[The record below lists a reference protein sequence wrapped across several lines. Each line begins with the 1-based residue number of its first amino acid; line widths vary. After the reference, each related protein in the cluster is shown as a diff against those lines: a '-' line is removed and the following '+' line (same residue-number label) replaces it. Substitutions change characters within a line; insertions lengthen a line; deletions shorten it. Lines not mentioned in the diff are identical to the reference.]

1 MADPRILGLT
11 IPFRRLADDFAHG
24 EGIQVVTSNVT
35 QTLGVKAA
43 SEDGKYGGSYPWRG
57 DFGCQLHR
65 LRHNNYGDLFNDL
78 ARVFMADAVNR
89 WEPRAALDL
98 GATTMEARSGGH
110 LVRVPVT
117 SGQRLELSGLA
128 EVTL

>member
-24 EGIQVVTSNVT
+24 EDIQVITSNVT
-35 QTLGVKAA
+35 HVLGTRAA
-43 SEDGKYGGSYPWRG
+43 SEDSKFSGGYPWRG
-57 DFGCQLHR
+57 DMGSQLHR
-65 LRHNNYGDLFNDL
+65 LRHANYGDLFNDL
-78 ARVFMADAVNR
+78 ARVFMTDAVSR

-98 GATTMEARSGGH
+98 GATTMETRSGGH